1 MYDEKRFYE
10 TGLLV
15 YVLSLLMSECVL
27 DGAMAFN
34 TKALHLTTVGI
45 MTLS

>member
-15 YVLSLLMSECVL
+15 YVLSLLMSGCVL
-27 DGAMAFN
+27 DGAMTFN
-34 TKALHLTTVGI
+34 TKALHLTTIGTT
-45 MTLS
+45 TLS